1 MGERVP
7 LLVPQL
13 GVVEEVVVLE
23 WHKEAG
29 AMVARGEVIVLIE
42 TEKAATELEA
52 PAAGRLEI
60 VIEASDTE
68 VPVGSV
74 LAYVVTS

>member
-1 MGERVP
+1 MSERVP

-13 GVVEEVVVLE
+13 GVIEEVVVLE
-23 WHKEAG
+23 WHKDSG
-29 AMVARGEVIVLIE
+29 AAVARGEVVVLLE

-52 PAAGRLEI
+52 PATGMLEI
-60 VIEASDTE
+60 LIEASDVE

-74 LAYVVTS
+74 LAHVVIA